1 MTVLQQRDALT
12 DNCLA
17 LSVCK
22 PPFNMPAVMKTVVD
36 GLWLAQFFFI
46 CLKIRTVE
54 VSAEPPPFG

>member
-1 MTVLQQRDALT
+1 MTVLQQRDVFT

-36 GLWLAQFFFI
+36 GLWLGQFCVI
-46 CLKIRTVE
+46 YQKIRIVE
-54 VSAEPPPFG
+54 ESAGPPM